1 MKKEIFQW
9 VMSFLDKLFLM
20 SINKKEKETD
30 YNNKLFTMIKE
41 HDLPEPFKDLVIEGQ
56 LILVT
61 GKNVTVNFAMKI
73 QEFKNRLGGNVTD
86 KQLYRI
92 TNFLKED
99 GEGKLYVSINKSQ
112 EIFIKSY
119 VVFILGLMFL
129 GVILFSYFA
138 DYINNL
144 NGFLLYLLFLGI
156 YFGGCFLFLNAM
168 GSELTALAI
177 KRKQNR

>member
-1 MKKEIFQW
+1 MKKEVFQW
-9 VMSFLDKLFLM
+9 VMNFLDKLFLM
-20 SINKKEKETD
+20 STNKKEKETD

-41 HDLPEPFKDLVIEGQ
+41 HDLPEPFKNLVVEGQ
-56 LILVT
+56 LMLVT

-99 GEGKLYVSINKSQ
+99 EEGKLYVAVSKSQ

-119 VVFILGLMFL
+119 LIFML
-129 GVILFSYFA
+129 GVMFFGLILFSYFA
-138 DYINNL
+138 DYIKNL
-144 NGFLLYLLFLGI
+144 NGFLLYFLLVCI
-156 YFGGCFLFLNAM
+156 YYGGCFLFLNIM
-168 GSELTALAI
+168 GNELIALAI

>member
-9 VMSFLDKLFLM
+9 VMNFLDKLFLM
-20 SINKKEKETD
+20 STNKKEKETD

-41 HDLPEPFKDLVIEGQ
+41 HDLPEPFKNLVIEGQ
-56 LILVT
+56 LMLVT

-92 TNFLKED
+92 INFLKED
-99 GEGKLYVSINKSQ
+99 EEGKLYVAISKRQ
-112 EIFIKSY
+112 EIFINSY
-119 VVFILGLMFL
+119 FIFILGLMLL
-129 GVILFSYFA
+129 GFVLFCYFA
-138 DYINNL
+138 DYIKNL
-144 NGFLLYLLFLGI
+144 NEFLVYLLFVGI
-156 YFGGCFLFLNAM
+156 YFGGCFLFLNTM
-168 GSELTALAI
+168 GNESTALAI

>member
-9 VMSFLDKLFLM
+9 VMNFLDKLFLM

-99 GEGKLYVSINKSQ
+99 EEGKLYVSINKSQ